1 MRGLV
6 VIKTAYRL
14 NAIPLSCLNNCKF
27 PTMCT
32 IKKVHKNNPVRPITN
47 FLPSDDENNLVTQF
61 MLLMVFSMPANLS
74 GLCFIKSFM
83 GIYFEHFAHIYT
95 HSK

>member
-1 MRGLV
+1 MKGLV

-32 IKKVHKNNPVRPITN
+32 IKKVHKNNPVRPMTN

-61 MLLMVFSMPANLS
+61 MFVNGFFNACEFKRTAL
-74 GLCFIKSFM
+74 
-83 GIYFEHFAHIYT
+83 Y
-95 HSK
+95 SKFYAYLF

>member
-1 MRGLV
+1 M
-6 VIKTAYRL
+6 
-14 NAIPLSCLNNCKF
+14 
-27 PTMCT
+27 
-32 IKKVHKNNPVRPITN
+32 N

-74 GLCFIKSFM
+74 GLVFIKSFM